1 LNGSPSKRNLLP
13 NAVRSSSEAGI
24 VIQQLSIVFF
34 LSQAGENR
42 MRILRTALAALVLI
56 LCVAITDAQT
66 ETVTKP
72 GATKP
77 AAPENSRGPIVKG
90 IVTYEDTGQP
100 AARVR
105 VQLIAA
111 ESLVDRRG
119 PQRVPTALTA
129 TKGEFIFVRP
139 AAGEYYVV
147 AHPADEHVS
156 SAESS
161 PFPRQSGEPD
171 ADAASLEQYK
181 RDFPKITVTGENPI
195 EINLRIK
202 NPHFGTISGVVINA
216 NGVVAGGATVHVMKT
231 GEAGIGG
238 SVVTDEK
245 GAYKFRGLPAGEYLV
260 SADAPRKRTGPDAP
274 QSVEG
279 LLGTTYFPS
288 TIERRESPPITIL
301 PDGDVGDINITLVPL
316 NLHNVTGT
324 VQAEGDGHPIAGAVV
339 RLFKKNADQSPASGD
354 SSATEAA
361 MSNYFSTTDAQGR
374 WSLSNL
380 PDGVYTISVKSTGL
394 VGAKLERF
402 VERKQD
408 LTIAGGDVEN
418 LAIEVSLGGRVSGHV
433 TIEKVSARPPDI
445 SISVGS
451 AVGKVEANGAF
462 TVTGAAEGEFP
473 LSVMIRPPHTFY
485 AKSIEQNG
493 RDLLREKLQTKTGT
507 EIKDVHIVVAP
518 ASVLTG
524 RVLSAAGRTPLSRI
538 QVVLVP
544 VDPAPAPAFQRA
556 NASTNEQG
564 SFITSGAPGE
574 YFVVIWARGE
584 PLPPTDPDSIKKL
597 PNAIRVTLGPGER
610 KTIELIK

>member
-1 LNGSPSKRNLLP
+1 
-13 NAVRSSSEAGI
+13 
-24 VIQQLSIVFF
+24 
-34 LSQAGENR
+34 
-42 MRILRTALAALVLI
+42 MRILRPALTILALI
-56 LCVAITDAQT
+56 LCAVSANAQT

-72 GATKP
+72 GATNP

-100 AARVR
+100 APRVR
-105 VQLIAA
+105 VQLVAA

-119 PQRVPTALTA
+119 PQRVPMALTA

-139 AAGEYYVV
+139 PAGEYYVV
-147 AHPADEHVS
+147 AHPTDEHVP

-181 RDFPKITVTGENPI
+181 RDFPKITVIGENPV

-202 NPHFGTISGVVINA
+202 NPHFGTISGFVMNA
-216 NGVVAGGATVHVMKT
+216 NGAFSGGVTVHVMKT
-231 GEAGIGG
+231 GEGGFGG
-238 SVVTDEK
+238 SVITDEK

-260 SADAPRKRTGPDAP
+260 SADPPRKTTGSDAP

-288 TIERRESPPITIL
+288 TIERRESAPITVL
-301 PDGDVGDINITLVPL
+301 PDADVGDINITLVPL

-324 VQAEGDGHPIAGAVV
+324 VQGEGDGHPIAGAVV
-339 RLFKKNADQSPASGD
+339 RLFKKNADQSAAGGD
-354 SSATEAA
+354 SSGIEAA

-374 WSLSNL
+374 WALNNL
-380 PDGVYTISVKSTGL
+380 PDGVYTISVKSTAL

-402 VERKQD
+402 VEKRQD
-408 LTIAGGDVEN
+408 LTIAGSDVEN
-418 LAIEVSLGGRVSGHV
+418 LAIEVSQGGRVSGHV

-445 SISVGS
+445 SIIVGS
-451 AVGKVEANGAF
+451 AIGKVEANGAF

-473 LSVMIRPPHTFY
+473 LSVMIRPPHVFY
-485 AKSIEQNG
+485 AKSIEVNG
-493 RDLLREKLQTKTGT
+493 HDLLREKLQTKTGT
-507 EIKDVHIVVAP
+507 EIKDVRIVVAP

-538 QVVLVP
+538 QIMLIP
-544 VDPAPAPAFQRA
+544 VDPAIAPAFARP

-564 SFITSGAPGE
+564 NFITSGAPGE

-584 PLPPTDPDSIKKL
+584 PLPPHDPDSIKQL
-597 PNAIRVTLGPGER
+597 PNAVRVTLGPGER

>member
-1 LNGSPSKRNLLP
+1 
-13 NAVRSSSEAGI
+13 
-24 VIQQLSIVFF
+24 
-34 LSQAGENR
+34 
-42 MRILRTALAALVLI
+42 MRILRPAFATLALI
-56 LCVAITDAQT
+56 LCVANTNAQT
-66 ETVTKP
+66 ETARKP
-72 GATKP
+72 GATDQV
-77 AAPENSRGPIVKG
+77 ARENPRGPIVKG
-90 IVTYEDTGQP
+90 HVVYEDTGQP
-100 AARVR
+100 APRVR
-105 VQLIAA
+105 VQLVAA
-111 ESLVDRRG
+111 DGVTDRRG
-119 PQRVPTALTA
+119 PQRIPTTMTDAN
-129 TKGEFIFVRP
+129 GEFVLVRP
-139 AAGEYYVV
+139 GAGDYYAV
-147 AHPADEHVS
+147 AQPADERVP

-161 PFPRQSGEPD
+161 PFPRQTGEPD
-171 ADAASLEQYK
+171 GDAASLEQYK
-181 RDFPKITVTGENPI
+181 RDFPRITIIGENPV

-202 NPHFGTISGVVINA
+202 NPHFATISGTVMNV
-216 NGVVAGGATVHVMKT
+216 NGTVAGGATVHLLKT

-260 SADAPRKRTGPDAP
+260 SADPPRKRTAPDTPQSVEGPR
-274 QSVEG
+274 SVEG

-288 TIERRESPPITIL
+288 TIERRESPPITLL

-324 VQAEGDGHPIAGAVV
+324 VQAEGDGHLITGAVV
-339 RLFKKNADQSPASGD
+339 RLFKKNADHLPTSGD
-354 SSATEAA
+354 SSGIEAA

-374 WSLSNL
+374 WSLNNL

-402 VERKQD
+402 VEKRQD
-408 LTIAGGDVEN
+408 LTIAGSDLEN

-445 SISVGS
+445 SIAVGS
-451 AVGKVEANGAF
+451 AITRVEANGAF

-473 LSVMIRPPHTFY
+473 VSVMIRPPNTFY
-485 AKSIEQNG
+485 AKSIEVNG
-493 RDLLREKLQTKTGT
+493 RDLLREKLQTKAGT
-507 EIKDVHIVVAP
+507 EIKDVRIVVAP

-524 RVLSAAGRTPLSRI
+524 RVLSASGRTPLSRI
-538 QVVLVP
+538 QVMLIP
-544 VDPAPAPAFQRA
+544 VDPSTAPLSVRP

-584 PLPPTDPDSIKKL
+584 PLPSHDPDSIKQL

>member
-1 LNGSPSKRNLLP
+1 
-13 NAVRSSSEAGI
+13 
-24 VIQQLSIVFF
+24 
-34 LSQAGENR
+34 
-42 MRILRTALAALVLI
+42 MRILRPALAALALI
-56 LCVAITDAQT
+56 LCVANTNAQT
-66 ETVTKP
+66 EPARKP
-72 GATKP
+72 VATDQ

-100 AARVR
+100 APRVR

-119 PQRVPTALTA
+119 PQRVPTTVTA
-129 TKGEFIFVRP
+129 AKGEFIFVRP

-147 AHPADEHVS
+147 AHPADERVP
-156 SAESS
+156 SAEGS
-161 PFPRQSGEPD
+161 PFPRQTGEPD
-171 ADAASLEQYK
+171 TDAASLEQYK
-181 RDFPKITVTGENPI
+181 RDFPKITVIGENPV
-195 EINLRIK
+195 EINVRIK
-202 NPHFGTISGVVINA
+202 NPHFGTISGTVINA
-216 NGVVAGGATVHVMKT
+216 NGATAAGATVHVMKT

-245 GAYKFRGLPAGEYLV
+245 GAYKFRGLPTGEYLV
-260 SADAPRKRTGPDAP
+260 SADSPRKRTGPDAP

-288 TIERRESPPITIL
+288 TIERRESPPITVL
-301 PDGDVGDINITLVPL
+301 PDGEVADINITRVPL

-324 VQAEGDGHPIAGAVV
+324 VQMEGDGHPIAGAVV
-339 RLFKKNADQSPASGD
+339 RVNKKNADQSPASGD
-354 SSATEAA
+354 SAGLEAA

-374 WSLSNL
+374 WSINNL
-380 PDGVYTISVKSTGL
+380 PDGVYTISVKPTAL

-402 VERKQD
+402 VERRQD

-418 LAIEVSLGGRVSGHV
+418 LAVEVSLGGRVSGHV

-445 SISVGS
+445 SIGVGP
-451 AVGKVEANGAF
+451 AITRVEANGAF
-462 TVTGAAEGEFP
+462 TVTGVAETESP
-473 LSVMIRPPHTFY
+473 VTVMIRPLHAFY
-485 AKSIEQNG
+485 AKSIELNG
-493 RDLLREKLQTKTGT
+493 RDLLREKLQTKAGI
-507 EIKDVHIVVAP
+507 EIKDVRIVVAP

-524 RVLSAAGRTPLSRI
+524 RVLSASGRTPLSRI
-538 QVVLVP
+538 QVMLIP
-544 VDPAPAPAFQRA
+544 IDPSTAPAFARP

-574 YFVVIWARGE
+574 YFVVIWGRGE
-584 PLPPTDPDSIKKL
+584 PLPPRDPDALKQL